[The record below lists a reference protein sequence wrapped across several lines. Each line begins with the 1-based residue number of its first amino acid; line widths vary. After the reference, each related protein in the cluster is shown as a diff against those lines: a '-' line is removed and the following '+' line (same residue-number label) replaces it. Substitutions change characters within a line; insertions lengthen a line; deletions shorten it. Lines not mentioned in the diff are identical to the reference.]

1 MWRIFRAWQDRAAQ
15 AFSPVERLTPH
26 LRKDLNLWMD
36 EELLAPDSIR
46 KRNRPL
52 PTSF

>member
-1 MWRIFRAWQDRAAQ
+1 MWRIIRTWRDRAVQ
-15 AFSPVERLTPH
+15 VLTRVEDLTPH
-26 LRKDLNLWMD
+26 LRKDLNLW
-36 EELLAPDSIR
+36 EEGEHLAPDSIR